1 MGTNFNNLFHVFAA
15 GGLVMY
21 PLLAFSI
28 AAIALIIERC
38 LFWYKINRRQRRVVR
53 DILAAYRNDSEQV
66 LPKLRQNADLPI
78 VRIFLEALEL
88 DYAPPQAFRLAL
100 EGATQAE
107 LPLLQRFNTVFSTII
122 TGAPLL
128 GLLGTVLGLI
138 RTFAS
143 LDIGNTGG
151 KGVEQVT
158 AGISEALIATACGM
172 VVALVTLLFY
182 GAFRGLYKRQ
192 LALIH
197 EYGNQLEVL
206 HLFRYEER
214 QAGVGIR
221 SRE

>member
-1 MGTNFNNLFHVFAA
+1 MGISNLFAA
-15 GGLVMY
+15 GGIVMY
-21 PLLAFSI
+21 PLLAFSL

-38 LFWYKINRRQRRVVR
+38 LFWYKISRRQRRAIR
-53 DILAAYRNDSEQV
+53 DILAAYRNDSELV
-66 LPKLRQNADLPI
+66 LPKLRQNGDLPI

-100 EGATQAE
+100 EGATGAE

-138 RTFAS
+138 RTFANIE
-143 LDIGNTGG
+143 IGNTGG
-151 KGVEQVT
+151 EGVGEVT
-158 AGISEALIATACGM
+158 AGISEALVSTASGM
-172 VVALVTLLFY
+172 VVAIVTLLFY
-182 GAFRGLYKRQ
+182 SLFKGFYKRQ

-206 HLFRYEER
+206 HLFRYEDR
-214 QAGVGIR
+214 QTDVEIKSKEQGR
-221 SRE
+221 K

>member
-1 MGTNFNNLFHVFAA
+1 MGIVDLFAA
-15 GGLVMY
+15 GGIVMY

-28 AAIALIIERC
+28 VAITLIIERC
-38 LFWYKINRRQRRVVR
+38 LFWSRINQRQSRIVR
-53 DILAAYRNDSEQV
+53 DILAAYRNDSELI
-66 LPKLRQNADLPI
+66 LPKLQQNGDLPI
-78 VRIFLEALEL
+78 VRIFIEAIKL

-138 RTFAS
+138 RTFAN

-151 KGVEQVT
+151 SGVGQVT

-214 QAGVGIR
+214 QIDTKAKNR
-221 SRE
+221 

>member
-1 MGTNFNNLFHVFAA
+1 MGISDLFAA
-15 GGLVMY
+15 GGIVMY

-38 LFWYKINRRQRRVVR
+38 LFWYKINRRQRRVIR
-53 DILAAYRNDSEQV
+53 DILAAYRNDSELV
-66 LPKLRQNADLPI
+66 LSKLRQNGDLPI

-138 RTFAS
+138 RTFAN
-143 LDIGNTGG
+143 LDIGNTS
-151 KGVEQVT
+151 GVGQVT
-158 AGISEALIATACGM
+158 GGISEALISTASGM
-172 VVALVTLLFY
+172 VVALITLLFY

-206 HLFRYEER
+206 HLCRYEER
-214 QAGVGIR
+214 QAGVGVR
-221 SRE
+221 SK

>member
-1 MGTNFNNLFHVFAA
+1 MGISEFFAA
-15 GGLVMY
+15 GGIVMY

-28 AAIALIIERC
+28 VAVALIIERC
-38 LFWYKINRRQRRVVR
+38 LFWYKISQRQRRVVR
-53 DILAAYRNDSEQV
+53 DILASYRNDSELV
-66 LPKLRQNADLPI
+66 LPKLKQNADLPA
-78 VRIFLEALEL
+78 VRIFLEALER

-100 EGATQAE
+100 EGSTQAE

-128 GLLGTVLGLI
+128 GLLGTLLGLI

-143 LDIGNTGG
+143 LDIANAGG
-151 KGVEQVT
+151 EGVGQVT

-172 VVALVTLLFY
+172 VVALVSLLFY

-214 QAGVGIR
+214 QTGVAVK
-221 SRE
+221 SREQGRNL

>member
-1 MGTNFNNLFHVFAA
+1 MGISNLFAA
-15 GGLVMY
+15 GGIVMY
-21 PLLAFSI
+21 PLLAFSL

-38 LFWYKINRRQRRVVR
+38 LFWYKISRRQRRAIR
-53 DILAAYRNDSEQV
+53 DILAAYRNDSELV
-66 LPKLRQNADLPI
+66 LPKLRQNGDLPI

-143 LDIGNTGG
+143 LDIGNTGSE
-151 KGVEQVT
+151 GVGQVT

-172 VVALVTLLFY
+172 VVALVTLMFY

-214 QAGVGIR
+214 QTGMKVK